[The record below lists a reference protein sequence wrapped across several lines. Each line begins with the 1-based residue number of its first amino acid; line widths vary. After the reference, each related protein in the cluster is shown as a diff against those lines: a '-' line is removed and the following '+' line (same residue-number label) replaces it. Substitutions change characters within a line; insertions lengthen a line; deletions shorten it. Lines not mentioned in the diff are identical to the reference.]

1 MKSTEKKPSGR
12 KRKLPFHHNPS
23 VETVKRSLYK
33 TLTYRV
39 VVGILHFSL
48 VYYITGRW
56 QIALGFVA
64 LSSIYSTLVFY
75 FHDRIWD
82 HVNWGKVDPE

>member
-1 MKSTEKKPSGR
+1 MQKKSSGR

-23 VETVKRSLYK
+23 VETVKRSLAK
-33 TLTYRV
+33 TLTYRIV
-39 VVGILHFSL
+39 ISILHFSV
-48 VYYITGRW
+48 VYFVTGRW

-64 LSSIYSTLVFY
+64 LSSVYSVFVFY

-82 HVNWGKVDPE
+82 HFSWGKIDS